1 MHQHT
6 TSVKSYPA
14 AGSAVTDA
22 DGWRAYLSGGEPR
35 HFWTAIGFQA
45 VLGLV
50 ALHVATGRAAEEAL
64 TFIGAALVIM
74 AVASVIGIAAV
85 YLFLGIA
92 KLAHASVLTVWGM

>member
-1 MHQHT
+1 MTQHT
-6 TSVKSYPA
+6 TLVKSYPA

-64 TFIGAALVIM
+64 TFIVAALAIM
-74 AVASVIGIAAV
+74 VAASVIGIAAV
-85 YLFLGIA
+85 YLLLGVA
-92 KLAHASVLTVWGM
+92 RFAHAAALTAWGL